1 MTEVSSNIYDSGGV
15 GDGNLTETI
24 AYPDGN
30 AGTNAVGTARVT
42 LMNYDWRDRLVA
54 SQTGLT
60 LSSTGSPVQAA
71 GSGSYATVSLYADG
85 GLLGSDTLL
94 AQVLYNDIT
103 PSNVAV
109 FWVGLALSYTDTE
122 TLTLN
127 NYTVTGPLGAAPWND
142 GLFQELN
149 HVSLGTLDSG
159 DGYVPGS

>member
-1 MTEVSSNIYDSGGV
+1 MTEVSSNIYDNGSV

-54 SQTGLT
+54 SQTGP

-71 GSGSYATVSLYADG
+71 GSGSYATVSLYSDG
-85 GLLGSDTLL
+85 GLIGSDTLL
-94 AQVLYNDIT
+94 AQSSWSDSSPPGV
-103 PSNVAV
+103 SV
-109 FWVGLALSYTDTE
+109 FWVGLALPYTDTE
-122 TLTLN
+122 PLTLN
-127 NYTVTGPLGAAPWND
+127 NYTITGPLGSAPWND

-149 HVSLGTLDSG
+149 QASLGTLDSG